1 MSYLQTDELADV
13 GGLDV
18 PDGDSL
24 GGRAGPVPDL
34 EAPIENGRDDVGGG
48 PGGAARLVT
57 AHLGLHQ
64 LPDTHMNNIKLTFSQ
79 SYRNGPIFL
88 HLKGREKLLS

>member
-1 MSYLQTDELADV
+1 MFYLQADELADV

-34 EAPIENGRDDVGGG
+34 EAPVENGRDDVGGG

-79 SYRNGPIFL
+79 SCRNGPIFL